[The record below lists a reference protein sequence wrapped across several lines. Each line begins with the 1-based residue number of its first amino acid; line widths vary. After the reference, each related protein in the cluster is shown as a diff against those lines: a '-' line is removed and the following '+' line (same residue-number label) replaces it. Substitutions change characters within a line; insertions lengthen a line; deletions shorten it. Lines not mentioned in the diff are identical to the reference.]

1 MANARPDTLTL
12 GGWTIRRVL
21 SFIAGLGMIVASVMT
36 IRHFFMANYPKTIF
50 AGSFCDISAFF
61 NCDSSAFSSISQ
73 IMGIPL
79 GFFGMFMGALTVLG
93 TIFPSEAFERT
104 NKSLSLA
111 NVAGV
116 VTLFLYSV
124 LHLGS
129 LCLLCSGFYLFSI
142 LSFVLFA
149 LYGIDREVRNPVRRW
164 VRPSI
169 KLLAVFAVV
178 AAAGAYG
185 MIEYH
190 NARKAAQTGT
200 SVNIVKQFFGLPKV
214 ASPSFL
220 SPYWSVKS
228 TDTFEDAAIQVI
240 EYTDFMCPDCLYL
253 SQQLEKLKVEFA
265 GKMNVAIQFFPLDG
279 ACNTVVPEKAN
290 LHPGACEL
298 TYHRRRQ
305 PGPLPR
311 DPRRDLGQLQLPQ
324 GPGLARRP
332 GQEVRHGGRG
342 GRPGPQGPDHA
353 DHRHRGRVREDLGEV
368 LARHPLDADHDH
380 QQPDDHRHAPLR
392 PPEGHLPGPG
402 RGARGRPEDVH
413 RELGRA
419 GPEEKE
425 IGPRTCRRPAVAS
438 RPLRQRG

>member
-12 GGWTIRRVL
+12 GGWTIRRIL

-93 TIFPSEAFERT
+93 TVFPSEAFERT

-124 LHLGS
+124 FHLGS

-200 SVNIVKQFFGLPKV
+200 SVNIVKQFFELPKV
-214 ASPSFL
+214 AWPSVI
-220 SPYWSVKS
+220 SPYW
-228 TDTFEDAAIQVI
+228 TARATENFEDAPIQVI
-240 EYTDFMCPDCLYL
+240 EYGDLLCSDCLYL
-253 SQQLEKLKVEFA
+253 NAQFERLKEEFK
-265 GKMNVAIQFFPLDG
+265 GKINVVFQFFPLEG
-279 ACNTVVPEKAN
+279 LCNDVVPKKSK

-298 TYHRRRQ
+298 AYIATYDPAKFKAIHDEVWANFRAA
-305 PGPLPR
+305 R
-311 DPRRDLGQLQLPQ
+311 DPEWRRE
-324 GPGLARRP
+324 LARKYGVEAALDDPAIRETIRAQVETGKEYEKTSDEHP
-332 GQEVRHGGRG
+332 YGIRSTPTMIINNRMIIGTLPYEHMKAIFQALVEEHEGGPKKFMENWVPPVR
-342 GRPGPQGPDHA
+342 
-353 DHRHRGRVREDLGEV
+353 
-368 LARHPLDADHDH
+368 
-380 QQPDDHRHAPLR
+380 
-392 PPEGHLPGPG
+392 
-402 RGARGRPEDVH
+402 
-413 RELGRA
+413 
-419 GPEEKE
+419 KKKK
-425 IGPRTCRRPAVAS
+425 
-438 RPLRQRG
+438 